1 MGCLLEITN
10 LSVSFFTQDGEV
22 KAVRGISFSLE
33 KGEVLGIVGESGS
46 GKSVTAMTVL
56 RLVTPN
62 EKILSGEILFNGRNL
77 IKAKNSELRKIRGN
91 DIATIFQDPMSSLN
105 PLKPIGKQI
114 DEALGLHTK
123 LSPGEIKKMT
133 LEMLELVK
141 IPEPSKRYHSYPHE
155 FSGGMRHRVMIAMAL
170 VCNPSLVIADEPTT
184 ALDVTIQDQILKL
197 LRSLRNKTDSSII
210 FISHDL
216 AVIASLCE
224 RVIVMY
230 GGKIMEEA
238 SITELFEN
246 PSHPYTIGLLN
257 SIPVLNQDKSQ
268 RLVPIPGS
276 PPDMLKPPLGCSFV
290 PRCIHA
296 RAICR
301 TKAPPYKEISGTH
314 KSMCWLL
321 ADDAPAAGNIFKEK
335 RTSNIGTSYA

>member
-1 MGCLLEITN
+1 MGNLLEVKN
-10 LSVSFFTQDGEV
+10 LTISFFTQDGEV
-22 KAVRGISFSLE
+22 KAVRDVSFSLA

-46 GKSVTAMTVL
+46 GKSVTSMAIL
-56 RLVTPN
+56 RLITPT
-62 EKILSGEILFNGRNL
+62 EKILSGEILFNGKNL
-77 IKAKNSELRKIRGN
+77 IDSKQSEMRKIRGN
-91 DIATIFQDPMSSLN
+91 NIAMVFQDPMSSLN

-114 DEALGLHTK
+114 DEALKLHTN
-123 LSPGEIKKMT
+123 LTAGEIRKKT
-133 LEMLELVK
+133 VEMLELVK
-141 IPEPSKRYHSYPHE
+141 IPEAQKHYHSYPHE
-155 FSGGMRHRVMIAMAL
+155 FSGGMRQRVMIAMAL
-170 VCNPSLVIADEPTT
+170 ICNPSLVIADEPTT

-197 LRSLRNKTDSSII
+197 LRSLRKKTDSSII

-230 GGKIMEEA
+230 GGMIMEEA
-238 SITELFEN
+238 SITELFES

-257 SIPVLNQDKSQ
+257 SIPVINQDKNE

-276 PPDMLKPPLGCSFV
+276 PPDMLKPPEGCPFN
-290 PRCIHA
+290 PRCVHS

-301 TKAPPYKEISGTH
+301 MKIPPYTQVTGTH

-321 ADDAPAAGNIFKEK
+321 SSDAPIEGNIFKEG
-335 RTSNIGTSYA
+335 NGDA